1 MATTS
6 DFKTGLVIELDGE
19 LFSILDYQH
28 VKPGKGGAFL
38 KTKLRNIKT
47 GIPHDKSFRAG
58 EKITKAYLEES
69 KIEYLYRTDNLFHFM
84 DETNYEELILTDNQV
99 GNAVNYLKENMSVT
113 ALSYKGNMLSIEL
126 PIFAELE
133 VAETEP
139 GLRGDTVS
147 GAKKTAHLET
157 GARIQVPLF
166 IDKGET
172 VRVDTRNG
180 EYVERV
186 S

>member
-6 DFKTGLVIELDGE
+6 DFKAGIVIELDGE

-47 GIPHDKSFRAG
+47 GATHDKSFRAG

-84 DETNYEELILTDNQV
+84 DETNYEELILTNNQV
-99 GNAVNYLKENMSVT
+99 GNVSYLKENISVT
-113 ALSYKGNMLSIEL
+113 ALRYKGNIISIEL

-133 VAETEP
+133 VVETEP

-147 GAKKTAHLET
+147 GAKKIAHLET

-166 IDKGET
+166 IGKGDT
-172 VRVDTRNG
+172 VRIDTRKG
-180 EYVERV
+180 EYVERI

>member
-6 DFKTGLVIELDGE
+6 DFKPGLVIEMDGE

-28 VKPGKGGAFL
+28 VKPGKGGALL

-47 GIPHDKSFRAG
+47 GAAHDKSFRAG

-69 KIEYLYRTDNLFHFM
+69 KIEYLYRADNLFHFM
-84 DETNYEELILTDNQV
+84 DETNYEELILTNNQI
-99 GNAVNYLKENMSVT
+99 GNVTNYLKENMSVT
-113 ALSYKGNMLSIEL
+113 ALSYKGNVISIEL

-133 VAETEP
+133 VTETEP

-166 IDKGET
+166 IDKGDI
-172 VRVDTRNG
+172 VKIDTRKG
-180 EYVERV
+180 EYVERI